1 MSSSGCSEQ
10 SLHPLFLFLL
20 NILKDITQR
29 KGVDE
34 KYDCGAAQQFKT
46 KFRR

>member
-1 MSSSGCSEQ
+1 M
-10 SLHPLFLFLL
+10 HPLFLFLL
-20 NILKDITQR
+20 NTFPFEDKTQR